1 MLVSTKPGT
10 ISTIAGNG
18 EPAHAGDDGPAVA
31 ASVNEPKNIA
41 VDRADHLFIADSEN
55 HVIRRVDLKTGVIV
69 TIAGRP
75 MEPIIREM
83 SGGVQDDPL
92 PMDEDDPLGG
102 PTQEVTSRFTQSRD
116 VSGTVRFVTGTQV
129 GAKRFS
135 GDGGSAVEAQLNF
148 PGAVAIDEQGHV
160 YIADTMNH
168 RIRKVDANS
177 GLITTIAGTGQ
188 KRWSGDG
195 GPAVS
200 AALNEPTALALDQ
213 KGRLYIAD
221 QSNHR
226 VRRLDLDTGIITT
239 VAGTGEAGYSG
250 DGMPAHEAALSGPS
264 GLAIGAD
271 GTLYIAD
278 TFNGRI
284 RKVDVETSVMTTVA
298 GDGSEYR
305 YQGNPHEFST
315 SLSRPYGIAIEADG
329 HLLVTDSDSHL
340 IRRWHRQKKIITR
353 VAGSGSAGYSG
364 DGGLPLESCLNYP
377 FGLAV
382 DHQGN
387 IYIADT
393 FNHRIRMIVAMQN
406 SKCKMQN

>member
-1 MLVSTKPGT
+1 MLVTTKPGT
-10 ISTIAGNG
+10 ISTVAGNG
-18 EPAHAGDDGPAVA
+18 EPAHAGDGGPAVA
-31 ASVNEPKNIA
+31 ASVNEPKSVAI
-41 VDRADHLFIADSEN
+41 DGGGHLFIADSEN
-55 HVIRRVDLKTGVIV
+55 HVIRRVDVHTGVIV
-69 TIAGRP
+69 TIAGCS
-75 MEPIIREM
+75 REAVAGQEK
-83 SGGVQDDPL
+83 SNAQEDPL
-92 PMDEDDPLGG
+92 PLDEDDPLGG

-116 VSGTVRFVTGTQV
+116 VSGTVRFVTGTQA
-129 GAKRFS
+129 GTKRFS
-135 GDGGSAVEAQLNF
+135 GDGGPAVEAQLNF
-148 PGAVAIDEQGHV
+148 PGAVAVDDQGHV

-168 RIRKVDANS
+168 RIRRVDVHS
-177 GLITTIAGTGQ
+177 GVITTIAGTGQ

-226 VRRLDLDTGIITT
+226 VRRVDLESGIITT

-250 DGMPAHEAALSGPS
+250 DGMPGPEAALSGPS
-264 GLAIGAD
+264 GLAVSLD

-284 RKVDVETSVMTTVA
+284 RRLDADTSVITTVA

-315 SLSRPYGIAIEADG
+315 SLSRPYGIALDADG

-340 IRRWHRQKKIITR
+340 IRRWHRLKKIITR
-353 VAGSGSAGYSG
+353 VAGTGRAGYSG
-364 DGGLPLESCLNYP
+364 DGGLPLESSLNYP
-377 FGLAV
+377 FGVAV

-387 IYIADT
+387 VYIADT
-393 FNHRIRMIVAMQN
+393 FNHRVRMIAA
-406 SKCKMQN
+406 

>member
-75 MEPIIREM
+75 MEPVAREV
-83 SGGVQDDPL
+83 SGGVQEDPL

-102 PTQEVTSRFTQSRD
+102 PSQEVTSRFTQSRD

-135 GDGGSAVEAQLNF
+135 GDGGPAVEAQLNF

-168 RIRKVDANS
+168 RIRKVDAHS
-177 GLITTIAGTGQ
+177 GFITTIAGTGQ

-200 AALNEPTALALDQ
+200 AAFNEPTALALDQ

-406 SKCKMQN
+406 SKCKVQN

>member
-1 MLVSTKPGT
+1 MLVSTKQGT

-18 EPAHAGDDGPAVA
+18 DPAHAGDGGSA
-31 ASVNEPKNIA
+31 AAARLNEPKSIA
-41 VDRADHLFIADSEN
+41 IDRAGHLFIADSEN

-69 TIAGRP
+69 TIAGHP
-75 MEPIIREM
+75 MEPVAREM
-83 SGGVQDDPL
+83 SGGAQDDPL

-116 VSGTVRFVTGTQV
+116 VSGTVRFVTGAQTGV
-129 GAKRFS
+129 KRFS
-135 GDGGSAVEAQLNF
+135 GDGGPAVEAQLNF
-148 PGAVAIDEQGHV
+148 PGAVAIDQQGHV

-195 GPAVS
+195 GPAVA
-200 AALNEPTALALDQ
+200 AALNEPTALALDE

-226 VRRLDLDTGIITT
+226 VRRLDLDTGVITT
-239 VAGTGEAGYSG
+239 VAGTGEAGYAG
-250 DGMPAHEAALSGPS
+250 DGMPGYEATLSGPS
-264 GLAIGAD
+264 GLAIGVD

-284 RKVDVETSVMTTVA
+284 RKVDVNTHIITTVA
-298 GDGSEYR
+298 GDSSEYR

-315 SLSRPYGIAIEADG
+315 SLSRPYGIALEADG

-340 IRRWHRQKKIITR
+340 IRRWHAQKKIITR
-353 VAGSGSAGYSG
+353 VAGNGSAGYNG
-364 DGGLPLESCLNYP
+364 DGRVPLESSLNYP
-377 FGLAV
+377 FGVAV
-382 DHQGN
+382 DRQGN

-393 FNHRIRMIVAMQN
+393 FNHRIRMIAV
-406 SKCKMQN
+406 

>member
-10 ISTIAGNG
+10 ISTVAGNG
-18 EPAHAGDDGPAVA
+18 QPGHSGDGGPAVA

-41 VDRADHLFIADSEN
+41 IGPGGHLFIADSEN
-55 HVIRRVDLKTGVIV
+55 HVVRRVDLHTGVIV
-69 TIAGRP
+69 TIAGRS
-75 MEPIIREM
+75 MEPIPGEVA
-83 SGGVQDDPL
+83 GGVQDDPL

-116 VSGTVRFVTGTQV
+116 VSGTVRFVTGTQP

-135 GDGGSAVEAQLNF
+135 GDGGPAVEAQLNF
-148 PGAVAIDEQGHV
+148 PGAVAVDEQGHV

-177 GLITTIAGTGQ
+177 GVITSIAGTGQ

-200 AALNEPTALALDQ
+200 AALNEPVALALDRN
-213 KGRLYIAD
+213 GRLYIAD

-226 VRRLDLDTGIITT
+226 VRRLDLATGIITT
-239 VAGTGEAGYSG
+239 VAGTGEAAYSG
-250 DGMPAHEAALSGPS
+250 DGMPGHEAALSGPS
-264 GLAIGAD
+264 GLAVGVD

-284 RKVDVETSVMTTVA
+284 RKVDVDTGVISTVA

-305 YQGNPHEFST
+305 YQGNPDEFST
-315 SLSRPYGIAIEADG
+315 SLSRPYGIALEADR

-340 IRRWHRQKKIITR
+340 IRRWHRLKKIITR
-353 VAGSGSAGYSG
+353 VAGIGTAGYSG
-364 DGGLPLESCLNYP
+364 DGGLPLESSLNYP
-377 FGLAV
+377 FGVAV

-393 FNHRIRMIVAMQN
+393 FNHRIRMIVA
-406 SKCKMQN
+406 

>member
-10 ISTIAGNG
+10 ISTVAGNG
-18 EPAHAGDDGPAVA
+18 DPAHAGDGGPAVA

-41 VDRADHLFIADSEN
+41 IGRGGHLFIADSEN
-55 HVIRRVDLKTGVIV
+55 HVIRRVDLHTGVIV

-75 MEPIIREM
+75 MEPVSRDVR
-83 SGGVQDDPL
+83 GGVQDDPL

-116 VSGTVRFVTGTQV
+116 VSGTVRFVTGTQM

-135 GDGGSAVEAQLNF
+135 GDGGRAAEAQLNF
-148 PGAVAIDEQGHV
+148 PSAVAVDGQGHV

-168 RIRKVDANS
+168 RVRKVDADS
-177 GLITTIAGTGQ
+177 GVITTIAGTGQ
-188 KRWSGDG
+188 KRWAGDG
-195 GPAVS
+195 GPAVL

-226 VRRLDLDTGIITT
+226 VRSLDLDTGIITT

-250 DGMPAHEAALSGPS
+250 DGMPGPEAALSGPS
-264 GLAIGAD
+264 GLAVGLD

-284 RKVDVETSVMTTVA
+284 RKLDADTSVITTVA

-315 SLSRPYGIAIEADG
+315 SLSRPYGIALDADG

-340 IRRWHRQKKIITR
+340 IRRWHRLKKIITR
-353 VAGSGSAGYSG
+353 VAGTGSAGYSG
-364 DGGLPLESCLNYP
+364 DGGLPLESSLNYP
-377 FGLAV
+377 FGVAV

-387 IYIADT
+387 VYIADT
-393 FNHRIRMIVAMQN
+393 FNHRIRMIAA
-406 SKCKMQN
+406 

>member
-75 MEPIIREM
+75 MEPVAREV
-83 SGGVQDDPL
+83 SGGVQEDPL

-102 PTQEVTSRFTQSRD
+102 PSQEVTSRFTQSRD

-135 GDGGSAVEAQLNF
+135 GDGGPAVEAQLNF

-168 RIRKVDANS
+168 RIRKVDAHS
-177 GLITTIAGTGQ
+177 GFITTIAGTGQ

-200 AALNEPTALALDQ
+200 AAFNEPTALALDQ

-264 GLAIGAD
+264 GLAVGAD

-284 RKVDVETSVMTTVA
+284 RKIDVETSVMTTVV

-315 SLSRPYGIAIEADG
+315 SLSRPYGIALEADG

-353 VAGSGSAGYSG
+353 VAGSGSAGYGG
-364 DGGLPLESCLNYP
+364 DGGLPLESRLNYP

-406 SKCKMQN
+406 SK

>member
-315 SLSRPYGIAIEADG
+315 SLSRPYGIALEADG

>member
-1 MLVSTKPGT
+1 MLVSIKGGT
-10 ISTIAGNG
+10 ISTVVGNG
-18 EPAHAGDDGPAVA
+18 EPTYAGDGGSAVA

-41 VDRADHLFIADSEN
+41 LGGMGHLYIADSEN
-55 HVIRRVDLKTGVIV
+55 HAIRRVDLKTGIIM
-69 TIAGRP
+69 TIAGRL
-75 MEPIIREM
+75 MEPATPDHRAA
-83 SGGVQDDPL
+83 VQDDPL

-116 VSGTVRFVTGTQV
+116 VSGTVRFVTGAQT
-129 GAKRFS
+129 GTKRFS
-135 GDGGSAVEAQLNF
+135 GDGSPAIEALLNF
-148 PGAVAIDEQGHV
+148 PGAVAVDAHGHV

-168 RIRKVDANS
+168 RIRKVDADS
-177 GLITTIAGTGQ
+177 GIISTIAGTGQ

-195 GPAVS
+195 EAAVS

-239 VAGTGEAGYSG
+239 IAGTGEAGYSG
-250 DGMPAHEAALSGPS
+250 DGMPGHEASLSGPS
-264 GLAIGAD
+264 GLAVGVD

-284 RKVDVETSVMTTVA
+284 RKVDADTSVITTVA
-298 GDGSEYR
+298 GDGAEYR

-315 SLSRPYGIAIEADG
+315 SLSRPYGIALEADG

-353 VAGSGSAGYSG
+353 VAGNGSPGYGG
-364 DGGLPLESCLNYP
+364 DGGVPLESSLNYP
-377 FGLAV
+377 FGVAV

-393 FNHRIRMIVAMQN
+393 FNHRIRMIAA
-406 SKCKMQN
+406 

>member
-135 GDGGSAVEAQLNF
+135 GDGGPAVEAQLNF

-406 SKCKMQN
+406 SKSKMQN